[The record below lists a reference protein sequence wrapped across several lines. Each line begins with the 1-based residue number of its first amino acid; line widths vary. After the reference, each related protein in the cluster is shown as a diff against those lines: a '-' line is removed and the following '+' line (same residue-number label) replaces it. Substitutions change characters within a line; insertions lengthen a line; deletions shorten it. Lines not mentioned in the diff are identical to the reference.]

1 MKEGTNLLAV
11 ETNKGRSQFFDVS
24 LFDMK
29 DGIADDILMTPG
41 QPNILRG
48 PNGFEWWLIY
58 MANKNDEHRG
68 QYINRVQFFDK
79 TLFVDGITGPRTAG
93 YHPEPSMPT
102 FAGKGET
109 ASFGVLQQ
117 VQPSVAYLFET
128 GVKTEGG
135 AGVIAWWKD
144 ADNCAYVGLD
154 AENRSWYLRTL
165 VGGKENKE
173 SYALPEDFRWGVY
186 HHLRIERNGGCLKI
200 WLDEIPAPG
209 KHVFAEALPAEEA
222 GVPGVFD
229 ETKSALFEGATY
241 TIGFD
246 DVHFQLSGNEELLKG
261 DFLNDYE
268 FSFQLSGLSGQDKAG
283 SYPIYVDK
291 DNYVKAQFDG
301 ITRMLEVTAVKKG
314 KTAWK
319 KEFPLGC
326 LQTLYPDVK
335 YTDFIEKGYRFA
347 APAWLDTLYLNRHE
361 AGNKS
366 EFADDMFG
374 KFDIEY
380 LNGGEWHPIE
390 NKDRGIAEHPAYN
403 YCTFTPVKAEG
414 IRFINKEAEDLERHI
429 YKIGVHELW
438 KESYNFRAV
447 RRADKLYLFVD
458 GRELGALD
466 IRYPASRIGFCSEGG
481 SPVYSGTLYYHVG
494 QRRD

>member
-1 MKEGTNLLAV
+1 M
-11 ETNKGRSQFFDVS
+11 D
-24 LFDMK
+24 
-29 DGIADDILMTPG
+29 
-41 QPNILRG
+41 
-48 PNGFEWWLIY
+48 
-58 MANKNDEHRG
+58 
-68 QYINRVQFFDK
+68 
-79 TLFVDGITGPRTAG
+79 AG
-93 YHPEPSMPT
+93 
-102 FAGKGET
+102 
-109 ASFGVLQQ
+109 
-117 VQPSVAYLFET
+117 
-128 GVKTEGG
+128 
-135 AGVIAWWKD
+135 
-144 ADNCAYVGLD
+144 
-154 AENRSWYLRTL
+154 NRSWYLRTL

-200 WLDEIPAPG
+200 WLDEIPTPG

-246 DVHFQLSGNEELLKG
+246 DVHFQLSENEELLKG

-283 SYPIYVDK
+283 SYPVYVDK

-438 KESYNFRAV
+438 KESYNFRAL